1 MQSLIFD
8 HQAYFIKVS
17 IFTDK
22 IKKIESGFSSLYQ
35 KGLSKIYSVEKK
47 RLLGVGEGIPPKKD
61 RNRWERGTLMVRI
74 VAKVKNSKKFF

>member
-1 MQSLIFD
+1 MFFVITTEFPEEHNKKLAMQSLIFN

-47 RLLGVGEGIPPKKD
+47 RLLGVGEGIPLKKD
-61 RNRWERGTLMVRI
+61 RNR
-74 VAKVKNSKKFF
+74 